1 MNNTPQAR
9 KRIINCSDG
18 TWNKPNM
25 TYGNTIVRTNV
36 QLIFECISKS
46 ANGIMQIKH
55 YDEGVGCEGNWFTRM
70 VGAATGDGI
79 DANILSGYKFISW
92 NYEPGD
98 EIYLFGFSRGAYTAR
113 SLAGL
118 IRKCGVLKTYDLNV
132 FKDAYDL
139 YRDKSVAPTDKKAQD
154 FRAKNSFTPDI
165 NIKFIGVWDTVGAM
179 GIPINGF
186 QWYNKMKYSFYD
198 TTLSSYVDYAY
209 HAVAVDEKR
218 KNFEPTL
225 WKLSKNADGTPANPN
240 QVLEQR
246 WFAGSHSNIGGG
258 YKDRGLSDLTL
269 KWMIEKAGA
278 TGLGFDGQPCGE
290 LKGNALGDYFMSK
303 TGIFSLLPDY
313 IRPVE
318 KESTVDAT
326 VQQRIAGMNTYRPK
340 NKDYFK

>member
-1 MNNTPQAR
+1 M

-25 TYGNTIVRTNV
+25 TYDNQVVRTNV

-46 ANGIMQIKH
+46 ANGVMQIKH
-55 YDEGVGCEGNWFTRM
+55 YDEGVGCEGNWCTRM

-132 FKDAYDL
+132 FQNAYDL
-139 YRDKSVAPTDKKAQD
+139 YRDKSVSPTNQKAVD
-154 FRAKNSFTPDI
+154 FRAKNSFCPDV
-165 NIKFIGVWDTVGAM
+165 NIKFIGVWDTVGAL

-186 QWYNKMKYSFYD
+186 QWYNKKKYSFYD

-209 HAVAVDEKR
+209 HAVAVDEMR
-218 KNFEPTL
+218 KNFAPTL
-225 WKLSKNADGTPANPN
+225 WTLSRNDDGTPANPN

-246 WFAGSHSNIGGG
+246 WFSGSHSNIGGG
-258 YKDRGLSDLTL
+258 FKDRGLSDLTL
-269 KWMIEKAGA
+269 GWMIEKAQA
-278 TGLGFDGQPCGE
+278 TGLGFDGNPCAA
-290 LKGNALGDYFMSK
+290 LKGNALGEYFMSK
-303 TGIFSLLPDY
+303 TGIFSLLPDF
-313 IRPVE
+313 IRDI
-318 KESTVDAT
+318 KKDSTVDPT
-326 VQQRIAGMNTYRPK
+326 VLQRKKDMASYDPK
-340 NKDYFK
+340 NKDYFNQTK